1 MRRRSDPARSKGM
14 TKLMTVEDL
23 RELFQLGRT
32 SVYALTNSA
41 NFPAPYALDGRIK
54 RWPIEDVTLWLE
66 TQRESKQEK
75 EVIVEPTGM
84 MTASGFTIRSL

>member
-1 MRRRSDPARSKGM
+1 M

-32 SVYALTNSA
+32 SVYALTNSES
-41 NFPAPYALDGRIK
+41 FPTPYALGGRNK
-54 RWPIEDVTLWLE
+54 RWPIEEIELWLE
-66 TQRESKQEK
+66 TQRKSKE

-84 MTASGFTIRSL
+84 MTASGFTIRAL